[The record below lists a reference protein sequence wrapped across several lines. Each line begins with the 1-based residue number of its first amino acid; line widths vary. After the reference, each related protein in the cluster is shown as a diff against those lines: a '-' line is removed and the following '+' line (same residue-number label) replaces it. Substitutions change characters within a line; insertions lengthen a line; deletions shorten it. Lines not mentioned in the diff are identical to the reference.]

1 MTEWEV
7 SRGAPVT
14 KAGLE
19 RQRMASKRGAL
30 DKGDPRTQKGKIRED
45 ETRPKG

>member
-1 MTEWEV
+1 MRPPHSFKPETAKVLV
-7 SRGAPVT
+7 SPGVP
-14 KAGLE
+14 
-19 RQRMASKRGAL
+19 KRGAL